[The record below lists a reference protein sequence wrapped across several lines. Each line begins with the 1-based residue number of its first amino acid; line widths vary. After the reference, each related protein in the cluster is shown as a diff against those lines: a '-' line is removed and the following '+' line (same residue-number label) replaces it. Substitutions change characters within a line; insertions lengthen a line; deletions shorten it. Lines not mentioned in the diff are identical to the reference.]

1 MFMVFYCVMGV
12 NNIFMINIQFIDEL
26 GLFQGLINSKG
37 DVDFIVIFFKF
48 FKGKIIYNFFVVL
61 ELFFCGFGIVWFISF
76 LIL

>member
-12 NNIFMINIQFIDEL
+12 NNIFMINIQFIDQL

-48 FKGKIIYNFFVVL
+48 FEGKIIYNFFVVL